1 MDDKMILE
9 LSRTNAQTLYGVVCE
24 KLNSGIFNE
33 YTRIAL
39 ETIKANLMK
48 FLAS

>member
-1 MDDKMILE
+1 MDDKMVLE
-9 LSRTNAQTLYGVVCE
+9 LSRTEAQTLYSVVCE

-33 YTRIAL
+33 YTRIEL
-39 ETIKANLMK
+39 TVIKNKLAR